1 MTDSLSNPRV
11 TTESDRP
18 DGEVTG
24 FPFGQYMALPIAEQ
38 APDGTWRAAV
48 AISGGEP
55 GAQRP
60 DKCAFPQTFFS
71 REEALRYA
79 TDQCELQS
87 SGAVP
92 ADT

>member
-1 MTDSLSNPRV
+1 MQDRH
-11 TTESDRP
+11 SDASSSMP
-18 DGEVTG
+18 DDDTQEVTG
-24 FPFGQYMALPIAEQ
+24 FPFGQYMAMPLAEQ
-38 APDGTWRAAV
+38 AADGTWRAAV

-71 REEALRYA
+71 HDEALKFA

-87 SGAVP
+87 SGSVVGA
-92 ADT
+92 

>member
-1 MTDSLSNPRV
+1 MQKDVDSLTP
-11 TTESDRP
+11 SDDSQEEP
-18 DGEVTG
+18 TIG
-24 FPFGQYMALPIAEQ
+24 FPFGQYMAMPLAEE
-38 APDGTWRAAV
+38 AVDGTWRAVV

-71 REEALRYA
+71 RTEALKFA

-87 SGAVP
+87 SRGTAN
-92 ADT
+92 A